1 MVRGEGHLELLRS
14 GLGRTGHLP
23 ENRVRIRPARDM
35 AILVRSNARVADFQE
50 ALDRHQ
56 IASVLEGGQ
65 EFYERAETAAVVAAL
80 KAISNPHDAVSL
92 YAALKSLLFSF
103 SDEDLLRE
111 QLAGVKFRYDRPGP
125 ASERLGRAFD
135 LFSRLR
141 QERHARSA
149 RDTMDE
155 LDRRPARS
163 RSRGREARGCRP
175 RRTSSGSP

>member
-1 MVRGEGHLELLRS
+1 MNGVFGDLLQGDPARPFEIEYSPLHPWIVARLRRENGSSPLEPPEGWFEEKDIWSSCEAASVARDISQRIGSGSVR
-14 GLGRTGHLP
+14 
-23 ENRVRIRPARDM
+23 ARDM

-80 KAISNPHDAVSL
+80 KAISNPHDAVTL

-111 QLAGVKFRYDRPGP
+111 PN
-125 ASERLGRAFD
+125 
-135 LFSRLR
+135 SR
-141 QERHARSA
+141 E
-149 RDTMDE
+149 
-155 LDRRPARS
+155 
-163 RSRGREARGCRP
+163 
-175 RRTSSGSP
+175 